1 MKKLICID
9 PGHAKNTP
17 GKRAGSN
24 PTYYEYLSNRNVAR
38 LLDKK
43 LKEAG
48 FRTMYSCDINSPN
61 DLSLSQRGA
70 NAVRAKADLF
80 LSIHSNAHNDTS
92 VTGTETFIHTD
103 SHASLVIAQAVQVAL
118 VAGLKKPNRG
128 VKRANFGVLRATYK
142 NMLAILTEGD
152 FFSNPEARKWML
164 TSSYDEAY
172 AQALLVGICNFYGVS
187 VPKSSGSTPVV
198 APAKPSAP
206 VKTDDLGKTLLRVK
220 ADKLW
225 VYDKPDWDAKTF
237 QVSKGEAFT
246 VARELKVNG
255 SKMYQLISGLY
266 ITANTQFVELDGTV
280 EATPAPAPKP
290 SVDPYK
296 AAAQRFLNSRG
307 YPEARKGNFTPLE
320 IDGIQGPLS
329 KNAIIRIAQF
339 FGSVTV
345 DGLSGPK
352 TLGAVVTIRRGSTSQ
367 WWNRLLQS
375 ALNLLNNA
383 KLEIDGNVGPA
394 TENAVKAFQR
404 SKGLTSDGIAGPK
417 TWEQLFK

>member
-1 MKKLICID
+1 MSKLICID

-43 LKEAG
+43 LKDAG

-80 LSIHSNAHNDTS
+80 CSIHSNAHSDTS

-103 SHASLVIAQAVQVAL
+103 SHASLAIAQAVQSAL

-164 TSSYDEAY
+164 TPAFDEAY
-172 AQALLVGICNFYGVS
+172 AQALLVGICNFYSVT
-187 VPKSSGSTPVV
+187 VPKSNGNVPSTPVQ
-198 APAKPSAP
+198 PSAP
-206 VKTDDLGKTLLRVK
+206 VKSDDVGKSLLRVK

-225 VYDKPDWDAKTF
+225 VYDKADWNSKSF

-246 VARELKVNG
+246 VARELTVNG

-266 ITANTQFVELDGTV
+266 ITANTQFVEFDGKV
-280 EATPAPAPKP
+280 ESTPAPKP
-290 SVDPYK
+290 SKKKYSLPS
-296 AAAQRFLNSRG
+296 A
-307 YPEARKGNFTPLE
+307 
-320 IDGIQGPLS
+320 
-329 KNAIIRIAQF
+329 
-339 FGSVTV
+339 
-345 DGLSGPK
+345 
-352 TLGAVVTIRRGSTSQ
+352 TLRRGSKG
-367 WWNRLLQS
+367 NDVGLLQT
-375 ALNLLNNA
+375 ALNAANFKVSSVDNDFGKKTEDAVTRFQKVYLPR
-383 KLEIDGNVGPA
+383 EVDGV
-394 TENAVKAFQR
+394 
-404 SKGLTSDGIAGPK
+404 AGPNTYRELDK
-417 TWEQLFK
+417 VIN